1 MSKKDIQKMTP
12 SNQALAV
19 LLGPFLSLHTH
30 TYYQCSFG
38 AENNSHGIVAA
49 F

>member
-19 LLGPFLSLHTH
+19 LLRPFLSLHTH
-30 TYYQCSFG
+30 TQYSFG